1 MNNREEFIQKLH
13 DCRDLYLKHDG
24 QNHELI
30 EKEMREMGYRDF
42 HRRSL
47 YRRFERGTC
56 TPGWIETY
64 GFEWLLKQQ
73 REQQKAAAKKAKA
86 AASADGVVLSNEPQA
101 ESYVQTTALPVVN
114 KEASSLPD
122 FEEFKDWLKRT
133 WPKMT
138 WEWKHQVYIYKHL
151 KRITDGDSKRLMIF
165 MPPRHGKSELVTVRY
180 PAYMLKKDP
189 KMKIIIGS
197 YNQGLANRF
206 SRMIRN
212 ALLEDRAV
220 SEPPA
225 AAGGLTS
232 DPTQVRKRL
241 PANASTR
248 CSFSP
253 NAQLQPPAAA
263 GGSDWFVHTRAKN
276 SEAEWETSE
285 GGGVR
290 AVGRGAGVTG
300 YGAQLIIID
309 DPVKSRAEAE
319 SETFREN
326 VWNWFN
332 DDIYTRLAPDGKII
346 LIQTRWHE
354 DDLAGRLLREAAEEG
369 GEQWDVISLPAVA
382 EVRNSECGMRNEEK
396 TAPFQKFRIPHSTLR
411 IRQMRW
417 DALPAR
423 LSAQSGLMKK
433 LSTVFNANSAL
444 IRLPHSI
451 SKGRH
456 RPKAVCLNVHGFA
469 KSMRLR
475 QT

>member
-1 MNNREEFIQKLH
+1 M
-13 DCRDLYLKHDG
+13 
-24 QNHELI
+24 
-30 EKEMREMGYRDF
+30 
-42 HRRSL
+42 
-47 YRRFERGTC
+47 
-56 TPGWIETY
+56 
-64 GFEWLLKQQ
+64 
-73 REQQKAAAKKAKA
+73 AAEATKRTAKGCGEKAKA

-253 NAQLQPPAAA
+253 NASFNHPLPQAVLT
-263 GGSDWFVHTRAKN
+263 GSSTRVQKTPKPNGKRAKAAVSVR
-276 SEAEWETSE
+276 SE
-285 GGGVR
+285 
-290 AVGRGAGVTG
+290 
-300 YGAQLIIID
+300 
-309 DPVKSRAEAE
+309 
-319 SETFREN
+319 
-326 VWNWFN
+326 
-332 DDIYTRLAPDGKII
+332 
-346 LIQTRWHE
+346 
-354 DDLAGRLLREAAEEG
+354 
-369 GEQWDVISLPAVA
+369 
-382 EVRNSECGMRNEEK
+382 EVQ
-396 TAPFQKFRIPHSTLR
+396 A
-411 IRQMRW
+411 
-417 DALPAR
+417 
-423 LSAQSGLMKK
+423 
-433 LSTVFNANSAL
+433 
-444 IRLPHSI
+444 
-451 SKGRH
+451 
-456 RPKAVCLNVHGFA
+456 
-469 KSMRLR
+469 
-475 QT
+475 